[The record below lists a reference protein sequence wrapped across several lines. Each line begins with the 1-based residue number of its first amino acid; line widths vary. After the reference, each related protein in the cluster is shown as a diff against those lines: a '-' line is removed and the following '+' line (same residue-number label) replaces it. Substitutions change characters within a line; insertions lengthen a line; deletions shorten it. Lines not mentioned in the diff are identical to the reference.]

1 MSNYVITT
9 DVNGSFEVLSGI
21 VNDKLISLKLI
32 GRGAAG
38 YGQAIAENT
47 VKHLSNFA
55 SSNAPLNPLKGQLW
69 YDTGLQQIKVFG
81 TDGQWAVIPNVNS
94 SFWGQ
99 FLTETEGANIYL
111 AKSDAAATYATRAY
125 VDGNFYT
132 KAQTDA
138 KYATMTDLY
147 GGGSV
152 VTVSKGG
159 TGLNAVGAP
168 GTVLMA
174 NGAGTGMF
182 WGGVV
187 RTDSNSAPVSD
198 NTIDIGTAGLRWRTI
213 NAVTFQG
220 TAVQAKYADVAER
233 YEADRIMEPGDLVDI
248 GGEKEITL
256 TTEAWQAAY
265 GVISTNPAF
274 KMNSDA
280 GDDDTHPYVALVG
293 RVPVKVIGQVAKGD
307 RLTAS
312 DIPGVAMSAGKGQY
326 PGVFGRALSAKTT
339 DELGFVEVAL
349 GAK

>member
-21 VNDKLISLKLI
+21 VNDKLTSLNLI

-47 VKHLSNFA
+47 IKQLSNFA
-55 SSNAPLNPLKGQLW
+55 SGNAPANPLKGQLW

-81 TDGQWAVIPNVNS
+81 TDGQWVVIPNVNS

-99 FLTETEGANIYL
+99 FLTESEAGNIYL
-111 AKSDAAATYATRAY
+111 TKNDASAAYASK
-125 VDGNFYT
+125 N
-132 KAQTDA
+132 
-138 KYATMTDLY
+138 DLF
-147 GGGSV
+147 GGGTV
-152 VTVSKGG
+152 VTINKGG
-159 TGLNAVGAP
+159 TGLNAVGP
-168 GTVLMA
+168 
-174 NGAGTGMF
+174 AGTALLSNGSAMG

-187 RTDSNSAPVSD
+187 RSD
-198 NTIDIGTAGLRWRTI
+198 ASTNAAADNAYDIGGAGTRFRTMY
-213 NAVTFQG
+213 AVNFQG
-220 TAVQAKYADVAER
+220 TAVQARYADVAER
-233 YEADRIMEPGDLVDI
+233 YEADSIMEPGDLVDI

-256 TTEAWQAAY
+256 TTEAWQPAY

-274 KMNSDA
+274 KMNSEA
-280 GDDDTHPYVALVG
+280 GDDATHPYVALVG

-326 PGVFGRALSAKTT
+326 LSVFGRALTAKTN

>member
-1 MSNYVITT
+1 MSNYVIST

-47 VKHLSNFA
+47 INQLTNFA
-55 SSNAPLNPLKGQLW
+55 GGTAPANPLKGQFW
-69 YDTGLQQIKVFG
+69 YDSGAQELKIYT
-81 TDGQWAVIPNVNS
+81 TSNQWAIIPNVNS

-99 FLTETEGANIYL
+99 FLTETEAASIYL
-111 AKSDAAATYATRAY
+111 AKTDAASTYATKAY

-132 KAQTDA
+132 KAQSDG
-138 KYATMTDLY
+138 KYATTSDLY
-147 GGGSV
+147 GAGSV

-159 TGLNAVGAP
+159 TGLSSVGAAGAALMSN
-168 GTVLMA
+168 GTAMI
-174 NGAGTGMF
+174 

-187 RTDSNSAPVSD
+187 RTDASTTPTTD
-198 NTIDIGTAGLRWRTI
+198 NTFDIGSASRRWQDI
-213 NAVTFQG
+213 YAVNFQG

-233 YEADRIMEPGDLVDI
+233 YEADQVMEPGDLVDI

-256 TTEAWQAAY
+256 TTEAWQSAY

-280 GDDDTHPYVALVG
+280 GDDATHPYVALVG

-312 DIPGVAMSAGKGQY
+312 DTPGVAMSAGKGQY
-326 PGVFGRALSAKTT
+326 PTVFGRALTAKTT